1 VLPLPLDA
9 RVRVEGIAPEAS
21 TVFKSNLFPLL
32 LQFERSSTSGAPSSS
47 TSAAAAA
54 EAPPPA
60 RTEAGSSDADAA
72 PQRPPPYGVIFKN
85 GDDLRQDQLV
95 MQLFTLMDRLLRNE
109 NLDLRMT
116 PYRVL
121 ATGPVDGMVQFVESK
136 SIAAIVAQHGGSLL
150 NYLRAHHPDESSP
163 ATYGVAPVVLD
174 TFVRS
179 CGESAS
185 STPLSLAALERWLN
199 AGWRACSWILCR
211 DVPPRRR
218 RPASGQSAARARRA
232 LFPRCLMALL
242 ALPSWH

>member
-1 VLPLPLDA
+1 MLPLPLDA

-185 STPLSLAALERWLN
+185 STPSPLQPRPLAERRL
-199 AGWRACSWILCR
+199 
-211 DVPPRRR
+211 
-218 RPASGQSAARARRA
+218 ARVQ
-232 LFPRCLMALL
+232 LDTV
-242 ALPSWH
+242 S